1 MNYKGVSE
9 EFNIIIIMMMMIM
22 IIVIIIIMIIMIVV
36 IIVIIN
42 MFYEV
47 FSRDDNR
54 LNNFGCLANRLLKG

>member
-9 EFNIIIIMMMMIM
+9 EFNIIM
-22 IIVIIIIMIIMIVV
+22 IIIIMIIIIMMIIIMIITIVV

-42 MFYEV
+42 MLYEV

-54 LNNFGCLANRLLKG
+54 LNNFGCLANRLLIG